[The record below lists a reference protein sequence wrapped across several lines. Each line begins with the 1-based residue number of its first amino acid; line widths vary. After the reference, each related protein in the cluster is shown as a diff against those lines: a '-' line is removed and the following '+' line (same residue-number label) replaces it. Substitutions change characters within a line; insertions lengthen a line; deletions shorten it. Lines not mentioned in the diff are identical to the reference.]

1 MSAVVVAA
9 VLPCSCERDAENVSS
24 GLDDYYYIERMKKLR
39 LAPAYTGD
47 SYRWTV
53 RTASGADSLLSTE
66 REYIFLAQHE
76 GEYVITL
83 SSTTA
88 GADISRRF
96 PLRCFTRKWSIVPIR
111 QACMNIAPL
120 RASLS
125 TRCLSMSQATTLKQ

>member
-83 SSTTA
+83 NSTTE
-88 GADISRRF
+88 GADTSRHF

-125 TRCLSMSQATTLKQ
+125 TQCQSMSLATTLKQ

>member
-53 RTASGADSLLSTE
+53 RTASGADSLLSTD
-66 REYIFLAQHE
+66 REYIFLAQH
-76 GEYVITL
+76 
-83 SSTTA
+83 
-88 GADISRRF
+88 
-96 PLRCFTRKWSIVPIR
+96 
-111 QACMNIAPL
+111 
-120 RASLS
+120 
-125 TRCLSMSQATTLKQ
+125 